1 MPNAAK
7 RRKNLAQGLTF
18 LCDVPCL
25 SAVARRER
33 AKEERGTRSGTDG
46 DHQAT
51 NVCKATPSGAT
62 HKEHGGITEGV
73 VSAAGSFF
81 MGQAG

>member
-7 RRKNLAQGLTF
+7 RRKNLAQGF
-18 LCDVPCL
+18 YDVLCDVPCL

-33 AKEERGTRSGTDG
+33 AKEGRGTRSGTDG

-51 NVCKATPSGAT
+51 KVCKATPSGAT
-62 HKEHGGITEGV
+62 FRAQ
-73 VSAAGSFF
+73 SL
-81 MGQAG
+81 